1 MRKFIANHLERLL
14 IRIKP
19 MRLNDNLILI
29 EGLPTPAH
37 PLQPEIDQLET
48 EIANLGIRTEE
59 SIIRLQQTIERGI

>member
-1 MRKFIANHLERLL
+1 MRKFIANQLEKLL

-29 EGLPTPAH
+29 EGLPAPAH

-48 EIANLGIRTEE
+48 EIAHIR
-59 SIIRLQQTIERGI
+59 IKLQQTIDRGI

>member
-1 MRKFIANHLERLL
+1 MRKFIANQLERLL

-29 EGLPTPAH
+29 EGLPAPAP

-48 EIANLGIRTEE
+48 EIAHIR
-59 SIIRLQQTIERGI
+59 IKLQQTIDRGI

>member
-1 MRKFIANHLERLL
+1 MRKFIANQLERLL

-37 PLQPEIDQLET
+37 PLQAQIDEYEAEIDH
-48 EIANLGIRTEE
+48 IR
-59 SIIRLQQTIERGI
+59 IQLQQIIDRGI